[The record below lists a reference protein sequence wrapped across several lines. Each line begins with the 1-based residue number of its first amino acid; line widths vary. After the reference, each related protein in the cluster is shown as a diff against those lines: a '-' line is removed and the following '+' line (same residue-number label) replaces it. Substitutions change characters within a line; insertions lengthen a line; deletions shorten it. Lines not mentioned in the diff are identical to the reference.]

1 MDRRHFLT
9 GLAAVAAARAPRLQ
23 AMRAE
28 QAKQASSLPAVPIID
43 THIHLFDPRRPQGV
57 PYSGPRSG
65 RPPVPSLP
73 PGYRKVA
80 EPLGIVGA
88 IHVEASPWIED
99 NLWVLQVAQTD
110 TVVVGVIGNLEPDKP
125 EFAEYLERY
134 HKNPLFLGI
143 RYGNLWGRDFTK
155 QVENPAFIGGLKLLA
170 QAGLTLDTANPQV
183 ALLEGIV
190 RATDQVPNLRV
201 VLDHLPSL
209 DPTEAERPAYEKVVA
224 EIGKRPQIYVK
235 LSAVAHRINGQVS
248 LDVNTYRDRL
258 DYLIGV
264 FGEDRIIF
272 GSDYPNSDGVA
283 PVDKVVGVVK
293 AYFSAKPRPLQE
305 KYFWKNS
312 VAAYHWVKRE
322 PKQPSL

>member
-1 MDRRHFLT
+1 MNRRHFLT
-9 GLAAVAAARAPRLQ
+9 GLAAAAATGAQRLQ
-23 AMRAE
+23 AM
-28 QAKQASSLPAVPIID
+28 QVKPTSNPQAVPIID
-43 THIHLFDPRRPQGV
+43 THIHLFDPTRPQGA
-57 PYSGPRSG
+57 PYSGPRG
-65 RPPVPSLP
+65 GGPPVPSLP

-155 QVENPAFIGGLKLLA
+155 QAGNPAFIGGLKLLA
-170 QAGLTLDTANPQV
+170 QAGLTLDTANPRV
-183 ALLEGIV
+183 DLLEGIV

-201 VLDHLPSL
+201 VLDHLPGL

-235 LSAVAHRINGQVS
+235 LSSVAHRINGQVS
-248 LDVNTYRDRL
+248 LDVNTYRSRL

-293 AYFSAKPRPLQE
+293 AYFSTKPRSLQE

-312 VAAYHWVKRE
+312 VTAYHWVKRE
-322 PKQPSL
+322 PRQPTL

>member
-1 MDRRHFLT
+1 MNRRHFLT
-9 GLAAVAAARAPRLQ
+9 GLAAAAATGAQRLQ
-23 AMRAE
+23 AM
-28 QAKQASSLPAVPIID
+28 QVKPTSNPQAVPIID
-43 THIHLFDPRRPQGV
+43 THIHLFDPTRPQGA
-57 PYSGPRSG
+57 PYSGPRG
-65 RPPVPSLP
+65 GGPPVPSLP
-73 PGYRKVA
+73 AGYRKVA

-155 QVENPAFIGGLKLLA
+155 QAGNPAFIGGLKLLA
-170 QAGLTLDTANPQV
+170 QAGLTLDTANPRV
-183 ALLEGIV
+183 DLLEGIV

-201 VLDHLPSL
+201 VLDHLPGL

-235 LSAVAHRINGQVS
+235 LSSVAHRINGQVS
-248 LDVNTYRDRL
+248 LDVNTYRSRL

-293 AYFSAKPRPLQE
+293 AYFSTKPRSLQE

-322 PKQPSL
+322 PRQPAL